1 MHDDNL
7 TPPFPVLYTVTYG
20 DTTRTY
26 AQLGIARAQVTR
38 AVNQRGKAK
47 QGTFA
52 MPVRFWR
59 VSQAGWEL
67 LFSAEEGDSHETI
80 PWANAVERNAQA
92 REAQKVKREQE
103 EEERARAAYEELRA
117 RFEGA

>member
-1 MHDDNL
+1 MHDNRL
-7 TPPFPVLYTVTYG
+7 TPPFSVLYTVTYG

-26 AQLGIARAQVTR
+26 SQLGIARAQVTR
-38 AVNQRGKAK
+38 AVDQRGGAK
-47 QGTFA
+47 QGTFT

-67 LFSAEEGDSHETI
+67 LFSAEAGDSHETI
-80 PWANAVERNAQA
+80 PWANTVERNEQA
-92 REAQKVKREQE
+92 KALYRAKRERE
-103 EEERARAAYEELRA
+103 EEASARAAYEELRT